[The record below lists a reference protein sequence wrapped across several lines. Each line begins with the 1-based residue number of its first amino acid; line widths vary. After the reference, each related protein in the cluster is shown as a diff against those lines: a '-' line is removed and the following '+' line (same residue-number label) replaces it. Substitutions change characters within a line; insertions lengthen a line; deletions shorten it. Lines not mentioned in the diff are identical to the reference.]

1 MHGAWLNY
9 RSMTADPS
17 LKEQKLK
24 PGTVKRIFS
33 FAKPYQVSI
42 YVYLAT
48 VVVDAALIVA
58 TPLLLKKLI
67 DDGVM
72 PKDSS
77 VVTQLAFF
85 VALIAVADAA
95 FNMLGRYFSSRIGE
109 GLIYDLRSLVF
120 AHVQKQSIAFFTRTQ
135 TGALISRINS
145 DVIGAQQ
152 AFTSTLSGLVSN
164 VVSLLLVGITMLIL
178 SWQITIFS
186 LLMLPLFLIPT
197 KWVGRRLQSLT
208 RESFTLNSEMSST
221 MTERFNVSGAMLVS
235 LYGQPL
241 REEAGFRV
249 RARRVADIGIKTAM
263 LNRLFFIALTS
274 VAAIATAI
282 AYGIGGHLAINGGLT
297 VGTLLAITALLAR
310 LYGPLTALSNVR
322 IDVMTSLVSFE
333 RVFEVLDLEP
343 MVKDRSGA
351 IALKSSKGKIEFKNV
366 DFSYPN
372 AQEIS
377 LASLES
383 VAKAETVTSGIV
395 LKGLTFTVEPG
406 TTTALVGPS
415 GAGKTTISAL
425 IPRLYDVTGG
435 SIKIDGNDIR
445 DVTLESLRNSIGVVM
460 QDAHLFHETIV
471 ENLRY
476 AKQDA
481 TQDQMQSACE
491 AAQIWDLI
499 KSLPNG
505 FETMVGERG
514 HRLSGGEKQR
524 LAIARLL
531 LKSPSIVI
539 LDEATA
545 HLDSENEQLVHAALS
560 HALKGRTSIV
570 IAHRLSTVREADQI
584 LVLDKGVIVEQ
595 GKHDELIARGGLYSE
610 LKFCHKRSIHQRI
623 ATAARRPYE
632 DHRLTQVIA
641 QGQQELIAGGI
652 HLLSRCNIFQFLVE
666 IGHLIY

>member
-1 MHGAWLNY
+1 MSMHAAWMTH

-17 LKEQKLK
+17 VKEQKLK

-33 FAKPYQVSI
+33 FARPYRTNI
-42 YVYLAT
+42 IIYLAT
-48 VVVDAALIVA
+48 VVVDAGLVVA
-58 TPLLLKKLI
+58 TPLLLKRLI
-67 DDGVM
+67 DDGVI
-72 PKDSS
+72 PKDAT
-77 VVTQLAFF
+77 VVTNLAIL
-85 VALIAVADAA
+85 VGLIAIADAG

-120 AHVQKQSIAFFTRTQ
+120 SHVQKQSIAFFTRTQ

-152 AFTSTLSGLVSN
+152 AFTATLSGVVSN
-164 VVSLLLVGITMLIL
+164 VVSLFLVTITMLIL

-186 LLMLPLFLIPT
+186 LLLLPVFLIPT

-208 RESFTLNSEMSST
+208 RESFGVNAEMSST
-221 MTERFNVSGAMLVS
+221 MTERFNVSGAMLVA
-235 LYGQPL
+235 LYGEPA
-241 REEAGFRV
+241 REREYFRS
-249 RARRVADIGIKTAM
+249 RARRVADIGIKMAM

-274 VAAIATAI
+274 VAAIATAF
-282 AYGIGGHLAINGGLT
+282 AYGIGGHLAIQGGVT

-343 MVKDRSGA
+343 MVKNRENA
-351 IALKSSKGKIEFKNV
+351 KVLQTTQPRIEFKNV
-366 DFSYPN
+366 NFSYPR
-372 AQEIS
+372 AEEIS

-383 VAKAETVTSGIV
+383 AAKAETVQSGQV
-395 LKGLTFTVEPG
+395 LNNLSFVAAPG
-406 TTTALVGPS
+406 TMTALVGPS

-425 IPRLYDVTGG
+425 LPRLYDVTDGAI
-435 SIKIDGNDIR
+435 SIDGHDIR
-445 DVTLESLRNSIGVVM
+445 DLTLESLRDSIGVVM
-460 QDAHLFHETIV
+460 QDAHLFHETIA

-481 TQDQMQSACE
+481 TEEEMIQACKS
-491 AAQIWDLI
+491 AQIWNLI
-499 KSLPNG
+499 DSLPNR

-531 LKSPSIVI
+531 LKSPSVVI

-545 HLDSENEQLVHAALS
+545 HLDSENEQLVHAALQT
-560 HALKGRTSIV
+560 ALKGRTSIV
-570 IAHRLSTVREADQI
+570 IAHRLSTVRDADQI
-584 LVLDKGVIVEQ
+584 LVLEKGSIVER
-595 GKHDELIARGGLYSE
+595 GTHDELVAKGGLYSD
-610 LKFCHKRSIHQRI
+610 LYNRQDL
-623 ATAARRPYE
+623 TGAA
-632 DHRLTQVIA
+632 
-641 QGQQELIAGGI
+641 
-652 HLLSRCNIFQFLVE
+652 N
-666 IGHLIY
+666 

>member
-1 MHGAWLNY
+1 MSMHAAWMTH

-17 LKEQKLK
+17 VKEQKLK

-33 FAKPYQVSI
+33 FARPYRTNI
-42 YVYLAT
+42 LIYLAT
-48 VVVDAALIVA
+48 VVVDAGLIVA
-58 TPLLLKKLI
+58 TPLLLKRLI
-67 DDGVM
+67 DEGVI
-72 PKDSS
+72 PKDPS
-77 VVTQLAFF
+77 VVTNLAIL
-85 VALIAVADAA
+85 VGLLAIADAA
-95 FNMLGRYFSSRIGE
+95 INMLGRYFSSRIGE

-152 AFTSTLSGLVSN
+152 AFTATLSGVVSN
-164 VVSLLLVGITMLIL
+164 VVSLVLVTITMLIL

-186 LLMLPLFLIPT
+186 LLLLPVFLIPT

-208 RESFTLNSEMSST
+208 RESFGVNAEMSST
-221 MTERFNVSGAMLVS
+221 MTERFNVSGAMLVA
-235 LYGQPL
+235 LYGEPD
-241 REEAGFRV
+241 REREYFRS
-249 RARRVADIGIKTAM
+249 RARRVADIGIKMAM

-274 VAAIATAI
+274 VAAIATAF
-282 AYGIGGHLAINGGLT
+282 AYGIGGHLAIEGGVT

-343 MVKDRSGA
+343 MVKNRDNA
-351 IALKSSKGKIEFKNV
+351 VVLKTSEPRIEFKNV
-366 DFSYPN
+366 NFSYPR
-372 AQEIS
+372 AEEIS

-383 VAKAETVTSGIV
+383 AAKAETVQSGQV
-395 LKGLTFTVEPG
+395 LRDLSFFAAPG
-406 TTTALVGPS
+406 TMTALVGPS

-425 IPRLYDVTGG
+425 LPRLYDVTDG
-435 SIKIDGNDIR
+435 SISIDGHDIR
-445 DVTLESLRNSIGVVM
+445 DLTLESLRDSIGVVM
-460 QDAHLFHETIV
+460 QDAHLFHETIA

-481 TQDQMQSACE
+481 TEEEMIQACKS
-491 AAQIWDLI
+491 AQIWTLI
-499 KSLPNG
+499 ESLPNR

-531 LKSPSIVI
+531 LKSPSVVI

-545 HLDSENEQLVHAALS
+545 HLDSENEQLVHAALQT
-560 HALKGRTSIV
+560 ALKGRTSIV
-570 IAHRLSTVREADQI
+570 IAHRLSTVRDADQI
-584 LVLDKGVIVEQ
+584 LVLEKGSIVER
-595 GKHDELIARGGLYSE
+595 GTHDELVAKGGLYSE
-610 LKFCHKRSIHQRI
+610 LYNRQDL
-623 ATAARRPYE
+623 TGAA
-632 DHRLTQVIA
+632 
-641 QGQQELIAGGI
+641 
-652 HLLSRCNIFQFLVE
+652 N
-666 IGHLIY
+666 